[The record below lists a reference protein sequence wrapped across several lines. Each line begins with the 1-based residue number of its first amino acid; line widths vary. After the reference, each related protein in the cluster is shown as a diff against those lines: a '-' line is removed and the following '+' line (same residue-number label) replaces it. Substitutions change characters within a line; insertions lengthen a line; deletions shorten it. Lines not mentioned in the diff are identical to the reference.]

1 MTLCGFMQLGAS
13 LLLSPFIKN
22 LFRLHTDRF
31 RSLSSKYHKAG
42 MVFAFGQVL
51 VILSMMR
58 WMFHFTFSPAMY
70 GFAYLYILAFYFY
83 YTEMIDYTKHNRQHL
98 VVLIMLSCSCLNLFL
113 TSTLIPVFQLEGA
126 LLSGALSQWMIY
138 FLFRLAAGRVRRA
151 ALLSYG

>member
-1 MTLCGFMQLGAS
+1 VRQLFHGAAVHSTLPGVYDALRIYATGSFPVAS
-13 LLLSPFIKN
+13 SFHKKFI
-22 LFRLHTDRF
+22 RLHTDRF

-83 YTEMIDYTKHNRQHL
+83 YTEMIDLYQ
-98 VVLIMLSCSCLNLFL
+98 
-113 TSTLIPVFQLEGA
+113 A
-126 LLSGALSQWMIY
+126 
-138 FLFRLAAGRVRRA
+138 
-151 ALLSYG
+151 